1 MVQQLGELPGSILL
15 CILALLLVAVL
26 FLLKDMNA
34 GRREQLERCFRAKSS
49 QMGYIQQEDDTVE
62 YERYI
67 ELLRSVDGVAIVAQY
82 DASSYWSVDFA
93 AFLAEPQQD
102 HKPRGE
108 FNMPSINLGVQTFEV
123 NTDGYLMLDLE
134 LYQGEDLESF
144 QAQYDPEE
152 YTPVYLGYEYRSIV
166 EPGTI
171 LGTNS
176 SGTYI
181 VAGILEP
188 GMLMPKDLNSLDV
201 TDAAFSYSTDYGVLL
216 VEEGVSTVE
225 TIFIEEGYSFP
236 EVQDAIQAA
245 EKAEGISVRIVSLE
259 ALLDSYDLM
268 LKPVNRYMQQMVLVV
283 GLTVCILFTCYQ
295 TVSII
300 ARRSDYGILYANGA
314 MTRDLVSIILIENLI
329 KLLIALIIMIPVFLL
344 LVQKVYALWAADQA
358 MIQWLFWQKIIW
370 KVLAA
375 GLGMALLSSVFP
387 IYTLTH
393 YTPVTLIGGNQS

>member
-1 MVQQLGELPGSILL
+1 MIWS
-15 CILALLLVAVL
+15 CI
-26 FLLKDMNA
+26 
-34 GRREQLERCFRAKSS
+34 R
-49 QMGYIQQEDDTVE
+49 
-62 YERYI
+62 
-67 ELLRSVDGVAIVAQY
+67 
-82 DASSYWSVDFA
+82 
-93 AFLAEPQQD
+93 
-102 HKPRGE
+102 
-108 FNMPSINLGVQTFEV
+108 
-123 NTDGYLMLDLE
+123 
-134 LYQGEDLESF
+134 GEDLESF

-201 TDAAFSYSTDYGVLL
+201 TDAAFFYSTDYGVLL

-225 TIFIEEGYSFP
+225 TIFIEKGYSFP

-300 ARRSDYGILYANGA
+300 ARKSDYGILYANGA
-314 MTRDLVSIILIENLI
+314 TTRDLVSIILIENLI

-358 MIQWLFWQKIIW
+358 MIQWIFWQKIVW